1 MSSKGVQPQKGVQRG
16 VKAGRSSVM
25 LLATP
30 EMVEALKLPPP
41 KGQLDVLPQ
50 SFQGRPSPP
59 IEVAEAKIRK
69 AAQENPL
76 LMPGMGPK
84 LSMSKM
90 ASGLSEA
97 PIAKVKKLRMV
108 KETPDYQPLERGLP
122 MDNLE
127 NIREHMTVREDG
139 SSIPEDYM
147 QQQTDIEKK
156 KSISNR
162 YCCLYTTDTAKFSS
176 LYRGRLCG

>member
-25 LLATP
+25 LLASP
-30 EMVEALKLPPP
+30 EMIEAMKLPPP

-59 IEVAEAKIRK
+59 IEAAQVKIRK

-84 LSMSKM
+84 LSSSKI
-90 ASGLSEA
+90 AADSGISLAEA

-108 KETPDYQPLERGLP
+108 KEEKIEEKMAPVLQKTTSKNRRTLRQKTHISQIPLSIHHKHGEVFVGL
-122 MDNLE
+122 
-127 NIREHMTVREDG
+127 
-139 SSIPEDYM
+139 
-147 QQQTDIEKK
+147 
-156 KSISNR
+156 
-162 YCCLYTTDTAKFSS
+162 
-176 LYRGRLCG
+176 